1 MDRCSA
7 GEESGAGAR
16 EPGGK
21 SQTGLKPVAVVYA
34 VTAPRDPHH
43 RSTVG
48 VIGVIAAQLAQ
59 LFVAGVDPTS
69 QATALVCKP
78 LRPSMVMWSRL
89 RRQQGVVCA
98 LNLVHEVYGA
108 APPAPFE

>member
-98 LNLVHEVYGA
+98 LNLVHAV
-108 APPAPFE
+108 